1 MNQEEWLRINTF
13 TCPHGLG
20 RVSPE
25 QCEANRKRKSVRE
38 GLSKVLK
45 PFACETC
52 TEWKELCEQVK
63 RRREEM
69 AKKIICRECGKEV
82 IHHARGLCSSCY
94 TKLKKEGRLPSPI
107 SEAASK
113 AGRSKVVVSFK
124 GHMELFEHLQQKA
137 EQEVRTLSEQ
147 IIWELK
153 KAILRGEENEG
164 KRRTQI

>member
-38 GLSKVLK
+38 GLSEVLK
-45 PFACETC
+45 PFACERC

-69 AKKIICRECGKEV
+69 AKKIICRECGKEA
-82 IHHARGLCSSCY
+82 INHGRGLCQDCY
-94 TKLKKEGRLPSPI
+94 KKLKEEGRLPPPI
-107 SEAASK
+107 NKSVSD
-113 AGRSKVVVSFK
+113 GRRSVVVVSFK
-124 GHMELFEHLQQKA
+124 EYMELFEQLQQKA
-137 EQEVRTLSEQ
+137 KQEVRTLSEQ

-153 KAILRGEENEG
+153 KALIGGNNEE
-164 KRRTQI
+164 KRRI